1 MNDLNPRA
9 AMGGNNPPDPIDTIC
24 AQYDDTRAEAENW
37 ADGSPVENEG
47 QMNAVD
53 ALRKG
58 ARQWRLDLE
67 AGQKSATAP
76 LHDAYKAELDR
87 WKPTIADAKRIEGC
101 LVALVDGFKQKLA
114 AEKEAVRKAAWQ
126 AAEDARR
133 EAEAKVAAASASNI
147 EAQREAQEALDA
159 AADARAK
166 ASEAQKDVVRGM
178 RTVTRYEVTD
188 YRALINWIA
197 RNDKDAMTAFVDE
210 YARRNHKTASVGAN
224 DGLSVWQAQEAY

>member
-1 MNDLNPRA
+1 
-9 AMGGNNPPDPIDTIC
+9 MGGNNPPDPIDTIC
-24 AQYDDTRAEAENW
+24 AQYDDTRTEAENW

-114 AEKEAVRKAAWQ
+114 AEKEIARKAAWQ

-147 EAQREAQEALDA
+147 EAQRAAQEALDA

-166 ASEAQKDVVRGM
+166 ASATCYKVIGM

-188 YRALINWIA
+188 YKALINWIA

-210 YARRNHKTASVGAN
+210 YARRNHKTTSAGAN